1 MSRPPLLACAVYISS
16 STAELV
22 SKIATRASS
31 VARVAIVDTFVDA
44 SYARSSVKIV
54 GEPEP
59 LLEAARHAT
68 AEALDL
74 VDLSLEPHPAPHPR
88 QGAVDMVAFMPLSDA
103 SGSSLALE
111 LASCDELATSLGRN
125 LGEQGVPVLLYGA
138 RAGRTVLE
146 ARRGTSFFRSVRA
159 AESRDVSLQLPPS
172 FGPTVVPQRSGVA
185 IVGSQTYVT
194 NFNLQVED
202 AGLDACKRAADSV
215 RAEFGV
221 QVMALGHADSIEIG
235 CNLQATASVATPE
248 RQRVLECVRKALPPE
263 ARITREY
270 VVGFTPDEA
279 RGRAEEMLTL
289 TEASEASRGPRG
301 GL

>member
-1 MSRPPLLACAVYISS
+1 
-16 STAELV
+16 
-22 SKIATRASS
+22 
-31 VARVAIVDTFVDA
+31 
-44 SYARSSVKIV
+44 VKIV

-103 SGSSLALE
+103 RASSLALE

-125 LGEQGVPVLLYGA
+125 LGEKGVPVLLYGD

-159 AESRDVSLQLPPS
+159 AASRDVELRLPPS
-172 FGPTVVPQRSGVA
+172 FGPAAVPQRSGVA

-194 NFNLQVED
+194 NFNLQVEG
-202 AGLDACKRAADSV
+202 ARLNACKRAADSV

-221 QVMALGHADSIEIG
+221 QVMALGHADCIEIG

-248 RQRVLECVRKALPPE
+248 RQRVVECVRKALPPE
-263 ARITREY
+263 ARITGEY

-279 RGRAEEMLTL
+279 RGRAEEMLSL
-289 TEASEASRGPRG
+289 LYCSGASKG
-301 GL
+301 